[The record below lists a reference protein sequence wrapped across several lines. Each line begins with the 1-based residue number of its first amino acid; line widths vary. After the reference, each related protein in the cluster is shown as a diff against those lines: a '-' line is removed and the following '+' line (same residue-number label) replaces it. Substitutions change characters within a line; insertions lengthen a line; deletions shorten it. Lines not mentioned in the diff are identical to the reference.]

1 MTTPLFRRSAFL
13 CFLFAPALLAQ
24 DATTEKKD
32 LRAFFQ
38 VNCSVCHGPDG
49 SAMGADGTRLKGQDF
64 TNAKEMKNISDADM
78 VKTIRKGLFFGKRMP
93 SFKSRLTDEEIQQM
107 VTRVLRK
114 VEKGKV
120 IAPEAAPA
128 K

>member
-1 MTTPLFRRSAFL
+1 MNTPLFRRSSFL
-13 CFLFAPALLAQ
+13 LFLLAPALLAQ
-24 DATTEKKD
+24 DPIAEKKD

-78 VKTIRKGLFFGKRMP
+78 VKTIKKGLFFGKKMP
-93 SFKSRLTDEEIQQM
+93 SFKGRLTDEEMKEM
-107 VTRVLRK
+107 VTTVLRK

-120 IAPEAAPA
+120 IAPETP